1 VTKYIG
7 TKDVQI
13 ILASGSPRRRE
24 LLKGLGLEFQ
34 VIPADID
41 ETLLASELPRDLV
54 ERLGITKAKAVSET
68 YPDALII
75 AADTT
80 VALGNQVLEKPR
92 DKEENKIFIEHLQGR
107 KHDVFT
113 GHALIYK
120 GRLEA
125 VVKHSE
131 VHFRPLTDEEI
142 AAYVATGEGLDKAGG
157 YGIQGRGAALIP
169 HIVGCY
175 FNVMGMSVAAVVE
188 LATKLGVRLL

>member
-1 VTKYIG
+1 VSS
-7 TKDVQI
+7 DVQI

-41 ETLLASELPRDLV
+41 ETPLETEPPENLV
-54 ERLGITKAKAVSET
+54 ERLSITKAKAVAST
-68 YPDALII
+68 YPNALVI

-80 VALGNQVLEKPR
+80 VALGQVVLEKP
-92 DKEENKIFIEHLQGR
+92 KNAAENKLFIERLQGR
-107 KHDVFT
+107 MHEVYT
-113 GHALIYK
+113 GHALIYQ
-120 GRLEA
+120 GHLESI
-125 VVKHSE
+125 VKRSE
-131 VHFRPLTDEEI
+131 VHFRALTKDEI

-157 YGIQGRGAALIP
+157 YAIQGRGAALIP

-188 LATKLGVRLL
+188 LAAKLGVRLL

>member
-1 VTKYIG
+1 V

-24 LLKGLGLEFQ
+24 LLKGLRLEFQ

-41 ETLLASELPRDLV
+41 ETPLVSETPRQLV
-54 ERLGITKAKAVSET
+54 ERLSITKAKSVAEG
-68 YPDALII
+68 YPNALVI

-80 VALGNQVLEKPR
+80 VALGNQVLEKPK
-92 DKEENKIFIEHLQGR
+92 DKQENILFIERLQGR

-113 GHALIYK
+113 GHALVYQ

-125 VVKHSE
+125 EVKHSE
-131 VHFRPLTDEEI
+131 VHFRSLTKEEI
-142 AAYVATGEGLDKAGG
+142 AAYVETGEGLDKAGG

-188 LATKLGVRLL
+188 LAAKLGVRLL

>member
-1 VTKYIG
+1 VIEKVG
-7 TKDVQI
+7 KDVEI
-13 ILASGSPRRRE
+13 VLASGSPRRRE

-41 ETLLASELPRDLV
+41 ETPLALESPRDLV
-54 ERLGITKAKAVSET
+54 GRLSLTKAKTISKN
-68 YPDALII
+68 YPEALVI

-80 VALGNQVLEKPR
+80 VALGNQVLEKPK
-92 DKEENKIFIEHLQGR
+92 DKVENKVFIERLQGR

-113 GHALIYK
+113 GHTLVYQ
-120 GRLEA
+120 GRLESA
-125 VVKHSE
+125 VRHSE
-131 VHFRPLTDEEI
+131 VHFRLLTEEEI
-142 AAYVATGEGLDKAGG
+142 NAYVETGEGLDKAGG

-188 LATKLGVRLL
+188 LAAKLGVRLL

>member
-1 VTKYIG
+1 MIEKVG

-24 LLKGLGLEFQ
+24 LLKGLGLTFQ

-41 ETLLASELPRDLV
+41 ETLLPSELPRELV
-54 ERLGITKAKAVSET
+54 ERLSITKAKTIAKD
-68 YPDALII
+68 YPSALVI

-80 VALGNQVLEKPR
+80 VALGDHVLEKPK
-92 DKEENKIFIEHLQGR
+92 DKAENKVFIERLQGR
-107 KHDVFT
+107 AHDVFT
-113 GHALIYK
+113 GHTLIYQ
-120 GRLEA
+120 GGLESN
-125 VVKHSE
+125 VKHSE
-131 VHFRPLTDEEI
+131 VHFRPLSEEEI
-142 AAYVATGEGLDKAGG
+142 VAYVETGEGLDKAGG

-188 LATKLGVRLL
+188 LAAKLGVRLL

>member
-1 VTKYIG
+1 V

-24 LLKGLGLEFQ
+24 LLKGLRLEFQ

-41 ETLLASELPRDLV
+41 ETPLVSETPRQLV
-54 ERLGITKAKAVSET
+54 ERLSITKAKSVAEG
-68 YPDALII
+68 YPNALVI

-80 VALGNQVLEKPR
+80 VALGNQVLEKPK
-92 DKEENKIFIEHLQGR
+92 DKQENILFIERLQGR

-113 GHALIYK
+113 GHALIFK

-125 VVKHSE
+125 EVKHSE
-131 VHFRPLTDEEI
+131 VHFRSLTEGEI
-142 AAYVATGEGLDKAGG
+142 VAYVETGEGLDKAGG

-188 LATKLGVRLL
+188 LAAKLGVRLL

>member
-1 VTKYIG
+1 VTKNIG
-7 TKDVQI
+7 TTDVQI

-41 ETLLASELPRDLV
+41 ETLLTSESPQSLV
-54 ERLGITKAKAVSET
+54 ERLSITKAKAITKS
-68 YPDALII
+68 YPDALVI

-80 VALGNQVLEKPR
+80 VALGNQVLEKPKDR
-92 DKEENKIFIEHLQGR
+92 EENKLFIERLQGR

-113 GHALIYK
+113 GHALMYK
-120 GRLEA
+120 GRLESI
-125 VVKHSE
+125 VKRSE
-131 VHFRPLTDEEI
+131 VHFRPLGNEEI
-142 AAYVATGEGLDKAGG
+142 NAYVATGEGLDKAGG

-188 LATKLGVRLL
+188 LAAKLGVRLL

>member
-1 VTKYIG
+1 V

-41 ETLLASELPRDLV
+41 ETPLVSETPQQLV
-54 ERLGITKAKAVSET
+54 ERLSITKAKSVAEG
-68 YPDALII
+68 YPNALVI

-80 VALGNQVLEKPR
+80 VALGNQVLEKPK
-92 DKEENKIFIEHLQGR
+92 DKQENILFIERLQGR

-113 GHALIYK
+113 GHALVYQ

-125 VVKHSE
+125 EVKHSK
-131 VHFRPLTDEEI
+131 VHFRSLTKEEI
-142 AAYVATGEGLDKAGG
+142 VAYVETGEGLDKAGG

-188 LATKLGVRLL
+188 LAAKLGVRLL

>member
-1 VTKYIG
+1 VIT
-7 TKDVQI
+7 DVQI

-41 ETLLASELPRDLV
+41 ETPLASETPEKLV
-54 ERLGITKAKAVSET
+54 ERLSITKAKAVAET
-68 YPDALII
+68 YPDALVI

-80 VALGNQVLEKPR
+80 VALGHEVLEKPK
-92 DKEENKIFIEHLQGR
+92 DSAENKKFIERLQGR
-107 KHDVFT
+107 MHEVYT
-113 GHALIYK
+113 GHTLVYQGK
-120 GRLEA
+120 LESL
-125 VVKHSE
+125 VKRSE
-131 VHFRPLTDEEI
+131 VHFRPLSDEEI
-142 AAYVATGEGLDKAGG
+142 NAYVVTGEGLDKAGG
-157 YGIQGRGAALIP
+157 YAIQGRGAALIP

>member
-1 VTKYIG
+1 MTKDLG
-7 TKDVQI
+7 KKDVQI

-24 LLKGLGLEFQ
+24 LLQGLGLTFQ
-34 VIPADID
+34 MIPADID
-41 ETLLASELPRDLV
+41 ETPLDSELPRDLV
-54 ERLGITKAKAVSET
+54 GRLSMTKAKAVSEV
-68 YPDALII
+68 YPDALVI

-80 VALGNQVLEKPR
+80 VALGKQILEKPK
-92 DKEENKIFIEHLQGR
+92 DKEENKLFIERLQGR

-113 GHALIYK
+113 GHALMYK
-120 GRLEA
+120 GRLES

-131 VHFRPLTDEEI
+131 VHFRPLSEEEI
-142 AAYVATGEGLDKAGG
+142 NAYVETREGLDKAGG

-188 LATKLGVRLL
+188 MAAKLGVRLV

>member
-1 VTKYIG
+1 MTKDLG
-7 TKDVQI
+7 KKDVQI

-24 LLKGLGLEFQ
+24 LLQGLGLTFQ
-34 VIPADID
+34 MIPADID
-41 ETLLASELPRDLV
+41 ETPLDSELPRDLV
-54 ERLGITKAKAVSET
+54 GRLSMTKAKAVSEV
-68 YPDALII
+68 YPDALVI

-80 VALGNQVLEKPR
+80 VALGKQILEKPK
-92 DKEENKIFIEHLQGR
+92 DKEENKLFIERLQGR

-113 GHALIYK
+113 GHALMYK
-120 GRLEA
+120 GRLES

-131 VHFRPLTDEEI
+131 VHFRPLSEEEI
-142 AAYVATGEGLDKAGG
+142 NAYVETREGLDKAGG

-188 LATKLGVRLL
+188 LAAKLGVRLL

>member
-1 VTKYIG
+1 V

-41 ETLLASELPRDLV
+41 ETPLVSETPQQLV
-54 ERLGITKAKAVSET
+54 ERLSITKAKSVAEG
-68 YPDALII
+68 YPNALVI

-80 VALGNQVLEKPR
+80 VALGNQVLEKPK
-92 DKEENKIFIEHLQGR
+92 DKQENILFIERLQGR

-113 GHALIYK
+113 GHALVYQ

-125 VVKHSE
+125 EVKHSE
-131 VHFRPLTDEEI
+131 VHFRSLTKEEI
-142 AAYVATGEGLDKAGG
+142 VAYVETGEGLDKAGG

-188 LATKLGVRLL
+188 LAAKLGVRLL

>member
-1 VTKYIG
+1 V

-24 LLKGLGLEFQ
+24 LLQGLGLTFL
-34 VIPADID
+34 VIPANVD
-41 ETLLASELPRDLV
+41 ETPLASELPRDLV
-54 ERLGITKAKAVSET
+54 ERLSISKAKEISKHHSE
-68 YPDALII
+68 ALVI

-80 VALGNQVLEKPR
+80 VALGNQVLEKPK
-92 DKEENKIFIEHLQGR
+92 DKEENKTFIERLQGR
-107 KHDVFT
+107 QHDVFT
-113 GHALIYK
+113 GHALVYR
-120 GRLEA
+120 GGLES

-131 VHFRPLTDEEI
+131 VHFRSLTEEEI

-157 YGIQGRGAALIP
+157 YGIQGCGAALIP

-188 LATKLGVRLL
+188 LSAKLGVRLL

>member
-1 VTKYIG
+1 VTN
-7 TKDVQI
+7 DVQI

-24 LLKGLGLEFQ
+24 LLQGLGLTFQ

-41 ETLLASELPRDLV
+41 ETPKPSETPRSLV
-54 ERLGITKAKAVSET
+54 ERLSITKAKAIAKDH
-68 YPDALII
+68 PDALVI

-80 VALGNQVLEKPR
+80 VALGNEVLEKPK
-92 DKEENKIFIEHLQGR
+92 DKEENKVFIQRLQGR

-113 GHALIYK
+113 GHALVYK
-120 GRLEA
+120 SSLEFL
-125 VVKHSE
+125 VKHSE
-131 VHFRPLTDEEI
+131 VHFRSLTDEEI
-142 AAYVATGEGLDKAGG
+142 NAYVATGEGLDKAGG

-188 LATKLGVRLL
+188 LAAKVGVRLL

>member
-1 VTKYIG
+1 MTKDLG
-7 TKDVQI
+7 KKDVQI

-24 LLKGLGLEFQ
+24 LLQGLGLTFQ
-34 VIPADID
+34 MIPADID
-41 ETLLASELPRDLV
+41 ETPLDSELPRDLV
-54 ERLGITKAKAVSET
+54 GRLSMTKAKAVSEV
-68 YPDALII
+68 YPDALVI

-80 VALGNQVLEKPR
+80 VALGKQILEKPK
-92 DKEENKIFIEHLQGR
+92 DKEENKLFIERLQGR

-113 GHALIYK
+113 GHALMYK
-120 GRLEA
+120 GSLES

-131 VHFRPLTDEEI
+131 VHFRPLSEEEI
-142 AAYVATGEGLDKAGG
+142 NAYVETREGLDKAGG

-188 LATKLGVRLL
+188 LAAKLGVRLL

>member
-1 VTKYIG
+1 MTKDLG
-7 TKDVQI
+7 KKDVQI

-24 LLKGLGLEFQ
+24 LLQGLGLTFQ
-34 VIPADID
+34 IIPADID
-41 ETLLASELPRDLV
+41 EIPLDSELPRDLV
-54 ERLGITKAKAVSET
+54 WRLSMTKAKAVSEV
-68 YPDALII
+68 YPDALVI

-80 VALGNQVLEKPR
+80 VALGKQILEKPK
-92 DKEENKIFIEHLQGR
+92 DKEENKLFIERLQGR

-113 GHALIYK
+113 GHALMYK
-120 GRLEA
+120 GRLES

-131 VHFRPLTDEEI
+131 VHFRPLSEEEI
-142 AAYVATGEGLDKAGG
+142 NAYVETREGLDKAGG

-188 LATKLGVRLL
+188 LAAKLGVRLL

>member
-1 VTKYIG
+1 M
-7 TKDVQI
+7 QI

-24 LLKGLGLEFQ
+24 LLQGLGLTFQ

-41 ETLLASELPRDLV
+41 ETPLASELPRALV
-54 ERLGITKAKAVSET
+54 ERLSITKAKTIAKN
-68 YPDALII
+68 YPDALVI

-80 VALGNQVLEKPR
+80 VALGNQVLEKPKDR
-92 DKEENKIFIEHLQGR
+92 AENKLFIEHLQGR

-113 GHALIYK
+113 GHALVYG
-120 GRLEA
+120 GRLEST
-125 VVKHSE
+125 VKRSE
-131 VHFRPLTDEEI
+131 VHFRPLTEEEI
-142 AAYVATGEGLDKAGG
+142 NAYIETGEGLDKAGG

-188 LATKLGVRLL
+188 LAAKLGVRLL

>member
-1 VTKYIG
+1 MTKNVAM
-7 TKDVQI
+7 KDMQI

-24 LLKGLGLEFQ
+24 LLQGLGLTFQ

-41 ETLLASELPRDLV
+41 ETPLASELPRDLV
-54 ERLGITKAKAVSET
+54 GRLSITKAKTISKD
-68 YPDALII
+68 YSDALVI

-80 VALGNQVLEKPR
+80 VALGNQVLEKPK
-92 DKEENKIFIEHLQGR
+92 DKEENKLFIERLQGR

-113 GHALIYK
+113 GHALIYQ
-120 GRLEA
+120 GRLEST
-125 VVKHSE
+125 VKHSE
-131 VHFRPLTDEEI
+131 VHFRPLSKEEI
-142 AAYVATGEGLDKAGG
+142 NAYVETGEGLDKAGG

-188 LATKLGVRLL
+188 LAAKLRVRLL